1 MARVICSDHI
11 VRCGRGRLLNLRR
24 SHPLALLSCDRRDG
38 LAAVALRLPHCQE
51 ASRAC
56 RCSFLVLLGARVKNL
71 LREKV
76 KGLLPMLEVVGMFID
91 VPDVRNVVLLQIRV
105 QGLADAD

>member
-1 MARVICSDHI
+1 
-11 VRCGRGRLLNLRR
+11 
-24 SHPLALLSCDRRDG
+24 
-38 LAAVALRLPHCQE
+38 
-51 ASRAC
+51 
-56 RCSFLVLLGARVKNL
+56 VLLGARVKNL